1 MKNANKPLEARKR
14 RKTLRMKIFLIGVNC
29 IGTTTIGAKLA
40 VLLDYPFFDLDEEI
54 ETFFGTSI
62 ERLQNQFLTIYSFR
76 KEASKALK
84 HLLSRRVSKDCVIA
98 LPPSGLM
105 DNYWRIVKKVART
118 TVVLKD
124 KPENILQRITFY
136 DIDSRQIE
144 KHLTKKEKLLYLK
157 EIKKDIT
164 YFRRTYARADLTMN
178 ITGLGPDESAKKI
191 KHALGAILQM
201 KADLEKQ
208 RTGQII

>member
-1 MKNANKPLEARKR
+1 MKRIKSWASP
-14 RKTLRMKIFLIGVNC
+14 C
-29 IGTTTIGAKLA
+29 PCIGAKLA

-201 KADLEKQ
+201 KTDLEKQ